1 MHSISIRIML
11 LLYKIKKHLITDNDA
26 IVVYINDMDDKK
38 Y

>member
-1 MHSISIRIML
+1 ML